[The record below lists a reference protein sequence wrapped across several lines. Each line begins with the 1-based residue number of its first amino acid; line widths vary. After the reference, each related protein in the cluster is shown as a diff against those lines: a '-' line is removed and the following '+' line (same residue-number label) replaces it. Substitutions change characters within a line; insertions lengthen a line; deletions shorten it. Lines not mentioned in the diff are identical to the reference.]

1 MRIRES
7 WSVVAS
13 MQQGTRNRTGGGRFW
28 KQSPE
33 ATDGVG
39 LWGNFPPLFGVGFV
53 EFYRSMCSQGESWPL
68 VYIPSFI
75 SSFIIIKIYKKKKC
89 SSSQYMYILYI
100 RKIKQNKYETKC
112 FIFHGTVRL
121 EWEHM
126 TTCGIMFSHFY
137 VHVNT
142 GRPFF

>member
-7 WSVVAS
+7 WSVEQEIELEEDDSESNRRKLLMVSDSGATFRRFLASASSNSTDQCVAKVS
-13 MQQGTRNRTGGGRFW
+13 LGH
-28 KQSPE
+28 
-33 ATDGVG
+33 
-39 LWGNFPPLFGVGFV
+39 L
-53 EFYRSMCSQGESWPL
+53 
-68 VYIPSFI
+68 YIFHRLSLLLLLLKFT
-75 SSFIIIKIYKKKKC
+75 KKKKC